1 MTQPSPKFTIII
13 PLHDDRNLGV
23 AAVAAWLEQR
33 SAENH
38 FQVVVVNS
46 NRPRLVRRV
55 AKLLA
60 PGDRLVHAKSTNEAV
75 LYNAGAQAADAKWL
89 VFTEAHVLP
98 VHDTVSALLKRLES
112 IQADAANLGSAHRV
126 RSRFSAVD
134 AELTEREVN
143 IMAGLGSWRRVGLR
157 GFLIRRDVFTSL
169 GMFSEDYHRFAET
182 ALAIHLVESGYRLED
197 FPDVV
202 VEHFDT
208 DTLGEL
214 LLAMALGRLGAC
226 RFWQAEPQLAT
237 AYFGSTIPDSAH
249 GFVDPQVA
257 MSLWRP
263 LGRALL
269 RGNWSAALRLLPWAA
284 PKCFTAVTGWRGE
297 RFKIWLRAQR
307 ECWRYLGL
315 LYWKHRA
322 ENPRHCQPVIDQY
335 FQLRDRCA
343 EIGAVWH
350 RENVARAGSTN
361 SVPTTLDAEAL
372 GRQGMNFFPPEIWQG
387 ATYRWSSPSAAL
399 LISVGSGEQE
409 IILDAR
415 PTGGWLVR
423 RPNLFLNGIAIASEQ
438 VTEDKGIVTV
448 RLPAEARCETTPA
461 LLSWTCQP
469 FKPAQA
475 GLPDQRSLGVAIIQ
489 VQVRRTVA
497 ELLPAVTERAA

>member
-1 MTQPSPKFTIII
+1 MTHLSPKFTVII

-38 FQVVVVNS
+38 FQVVVVNP
-46 NRPRLVRRV
+46 NRPQLARRV

-60 PGDRLVHAKSTNEAV
+60 PVDRIVHATSTNEAV
-75 LYNAGAQAADAKWL
+75 LYNVGARAADAQWL

-98 VHDTVSALLKRLES
+98 VRNTVAALLKRLECM
-112 IQADAANLGSAHRV
+112 QADAANLGSAHRV

-169 GMFSEDYHRFAET
+169 GMFSEEYHRFAET
-182 ALAIHLVESGYRLED
+182 VLAIHLVDSGYRLED
-197 FPDVV
+197 FPEVV

-208 DTLGEL
+208 DTLSEL
-214 LLAMALGRLGAC
+214 LQAMALGNLGAC
-226 RFWQAEPQLAT
+226 RFWQAEPQLAS

-249 GFVDPQVA
+249 GFVDPHVA
-257 MSLWRP
+257 RSLWRS

-284 PKCFTAVTGWRGE
+284 PKWFTALTGWRGE

-307 ECWRYLGL
+307 ECWRYLGM

-322 ENPRHCQPVIDQY
+322 EDPRHCRPVIDQY
-335 FQLRDRCA
+335 FQLRARCA

-350 RENVARAGSTN
+350 RENVARLGNAH
-361 SVPTTLDAEAL
+361 SVPTTLDAETL
-372 GRQGMNFFPPEIWQG
+372 GRQGMNFFPPEVWQG
-387 ATYRWSSPSAAL
+387 ATYCWSSPSAAL

-409 IILDAR
+409 ILLDAR

-423 RPNLFLNGIAIASEQ
+423 RPKLFLNGVAIASNQ
-438 VTEDKGIVTV
+438 VTEDKGIVKI
-448 RLPAEARCETTPA
+448 RLPAEVHCETTPA

-489 VQVRRTVA
+489 VQVRPAVA
-497 ELLPAVTERAA
+497 ATLPAVTERAA